1 MQKTKLG
8 ISVGLLGAAICFMG
22 LINIIPMILLA
33 GYVLWAED
41 NEWLK
46 KLAVKAVT
54 IFVAAAILLA
64 FVGVL
69 DYVISF
75 CNSFVGSFIPNFS
88 ISYPLNLDSLLKDV
102 IYVIRDGLLLIFGI
116 SALHQGTV
124 AVSSVDKFVDKNM

>member
-22 LINIIPMILLA
+22 VINIIPMILLA
-33 GYVLWAED
+33 GYALWAED

-64 FVGVL
+64 FVGIL
-69 DYVISF
+69 DDVISF
-75 CNSFVGSFIPNFS
+75 CNSFVGSFVSNFR
-88 ISYPLNLDSLLKDV
+88 ISYPLNLDTLLKDV
-102 IYVIRDGLLLIFGI
+102 IYVIRDGLLLILGI
-116 SALHQGTV
+116 SALHQGTI
-124 AVSSVDKFVDKNM
+124 AVNSVDKFVDKNM